1 MLSHAEFIECI
12 RSISREMQIP
22 VEQASPDEF
31 LPLPSGYENRH
42 RYIGRYGNLEVF
54 HFDFYSVALGKLNRG
69 TEKDFSDVTQM
80 VQVGVIRFS
89 ELEGYL
95 QEILPKLET
104 FNLRSDVSDLK
115 RKFELFKK
123 RMVG

>member
-12 RSISREMQIP
+12 RSISREMQIQ